1 MIVLDTNI
9 VSVFAQPRALWP
21 ASLAAWL
28 ADQRRGNLYL
38 TTVTRAE
45 IAYGVAVLPDGQ
57 RKRDLAARV
66 AQLLADLEP
75 CTLPFDVPA
84 ADVYGDIAAR
94 RRAAGRPIS
103 TADAQI
109 AAVAAVHDAT
119 VATRNTKDF
128 DGLGLVLVNP
138 YDHQSS

>member
-9 VSVFAQPRALWP
+9 VSVFAQPRDRWP
-21 ASLAAWL
+21 DPLAAWL
-28 ADQRRGNLYL
+28 ADQRRGSLYL

-45 IAYGVAVLPDGQ
+45 VAYGVAVLPDGK
-57 RKRDLAARV
+57 RKHDLAARV
-66 AQLLADLEP
+66 ARLLADLEP
-75 CTLPFDVPA
+75 YTLPFDVAA
-84 ADVYGDIAAR
+84 ADAYGDIAAR

-109 AAVAAVHDAT
+109 AAVATVQDAT

-138 YDHQSS
+138 YGYRPS